1 MSNGRRIPLTSFELI
16 TNGGVVFGQLKC
28 WSTPLMVILLK
39 TNRVGLD
46 NVVSCRE
53 LVEIKGKVIL

>member
-1 MSNGRRIPLTSFELI
+1 MWFLGSCNVGA
-16 TNGGVVFGQLKC
+16 
-28 WSTPLMVILLK
+28 PLMVILLK

-53 LVEIKGKVIL
+53 LVEIKGNREGNIRKK